1 LKFYQTPAAQVFE
14 NLHTSEHGLT
24 DEEARQRLERD
35 GLNELETETTVN
47 KLKLF
52 LNQFKSFIIY
62 IMLFALLLSLV
73 LQEYSD
79 AVVIAAILL
88 ANAWIGYYQE
98 LSAQKSLEA
107 LKQMSIIRAKVVR
120 EGNTREIDAKYLVKG
135 DVIYLEA
142 GDKVPADARIFKAT
156 ELKVEESALTGESL
170 AVEKNA
176 AVQEEEVQ
184 IGDQHNMLFSSTN
197 LQSGT
202 ARAVVV
208 KTGMDTEIGKITE
221 MVKSAERQLTPLQQ
235 RLDRF
240 GKRLGLAVI
249 AICVVVLL
257 IIGIR
262 NYLNDGFSWN
272 VVLDALLVAAAL
284 AVAAVPSGLPAVV
297 TIALSAGVKKL
308 LKKKALVRKLA
319 SVETLGSCN
328 VICSDKT
335 GTITQ
340 NQMTVK
346 KAWTLQQEAAI
357 SGSGYEPEGEIDQKL
372 DNLLFEIG
380 SYCNNSSVHNEDGA
394 WKISGDPTEAA
405 LLVSAHKLSIN
416 GESERLDEI
425 PFKSDRKRMSVLVNK
440 QDGEYVY
447 TKGAPDQILEVCTHA
462 LDGEDRVEM
471 SDELRQQILDQV
483 KQFSKEALRVLAFAY
498 KEKKG
503 SFDEENLTF
512 VGLQAMIDPARPD
525 VVESI
530 EITNMA
536 GIRVIMITGD
546 YRETAKAIGK
556 DVGISGEVLTGAELE
571 KMSEEALQQHLEKG
585 TNIFARVIPEHKQ
598 KIITALQRK
607 GDVVA
612 MTGDGVN
619 DAPALK
625 KANIGVAVG
634 SGTDV
639 AKEASDFVLMDD
651 SFTNIVHAI
660 EEGRGI
666 YDNIQ
671 KAIMHLLSG
680 NLSEVLIIF
689 VATLLGWNLPLTAIM
704 LLWINL
710 ISDGAPALALAV
722 DPYGDD
728 IMERK
733 PKEGSTSI
741 LPKPELLLT
750 CILAVLSTIGA
761 LVLFFWAGGNEQQ
774 NLPMAQT
781 VAFTFVVIAE
791 FILLLAVRSY
801 FDIPLFTNKWLWIG
815 LMVSLG
821 LQAILIYVPFAREI
835 FELEALGGREWLALV
850 TAYAGLGVLSFAA
863 KSLVLRK
870 YKLAD

>member
-1 LKFYQTPAAQVFE
+1 
-14 NLHTSEHGLT
+14 
-24 DEEARQRLERD
+24 
-35 GLNELETETTVN
+35 
-47 KLKLF
+47 
-52 LNQFKSFIIY
+52 
-62 IMLFALLLSLV
+62 
-73 LQEYSD
+73 
-79 AVVIAAILL
+79 
-88 ANAWIGYYQE
+88 
-98 LSAQKSLEA
+98 
-107 LKQMSIIRAKVVR
+107 
-120 EGNTREIDAKYLVKG
+120 
-135 DVIYLEA
+135 
-142 GDKVPADARIFKAT
+142 
-156 ELKVEESALTGESL
+156 
-170 AVEKNA
+170 
-176 AVQEEEVQ
+176 
-184 IGDQHNMLFSSTN
+184 
-197 LQSGT
+197 
-202 ARAVVV
+202 
-208 KTGMDTEIGKITE
+208 
-221 MVKSAERQLTPLQQ
+221 
-235 RLDRF
+235 
-240 GKRLGLAVI
+240 
-249 AICVVVLL
+249 
-257 IIGIR
+257 
-262 NYLNDGFSWN
+262 
-272 VVLDALLVAAAL
+272 
-284 AVAAVPSGLPAVV
+284 
-297 TIALSAGVKKL
+297 
-308 LKKKALVRKLA
+308 
-319 SVETLGSCN
+319 
-328 VICSDKT
+328 
-335 GTITQ
+335 
-340 NQMTVK
+340 
-346 KAWTLQQEAAI
+346 
-357 SGSGYEPEGEIDQKL
+357 
-372 DNLLFEIG
+372 
-380 SYCNNSSVHNEDGA
+380 
-394 WKISGDPTEAA
+394 
-405 LLVSAHKLSIN
+405 
-416 GESERLDEI
+416 
-425 PFKSDRKRMSVLVNK
+425 MSVLVNK